1 MRLIIQHSRKMA
13 QKWLRWKN
21 TIRKLIGRPIT
32 KYLLKKYFF
41 FGIYFFFQVF
51 ELFSFFVIFWQI
63 FFCKFLIGQ
72 NQVGMRY
79 ARLGPDNAKNGIFGC
94 TNPTENPKNIK
105 IYESFFGGNKYYF
118 FFVKIK
124 LFLLFICFSWECIK
138 TWEFWVWNLTMEF
151 ILISFLQKMSRS
163 Y

>member
-1 MRLIIQHSRKMA
+1 M
-13 QKWLRWKN
+13 
-21 TIRKLIGRPIT
+21 IGRPIT

-94 TNPTENPKNIK
+94 TNPTENPKISKYTKVFLVGTNI
-105 IYESFFGGNKYYF
+105 I
-118 FFVKIK
+118 
-124 LFLLFICFSWECIK
+124 FLRE
-138 TWEFWVWNLTMEF
+138 N
-151 ILISFLQKMSRS
+151 
-163 Y
+163 